1 MRAVE
6 IADLLVVFESDVII
20 FSDKDCEFPDTDD
33 PDLDWARW
41 YRRAIVASARQL
53 WGLSG
58 GFELIQ
64 LACLW
69 IRSARCHYRS
79 KYQRTLA
86 FIVFWSP
93 TELRQ
98 GAGRS

>member
-53 WGLSG
+53 WGA
-58 GFELIQ
+58 ERQ
-64 LACLW
+64 
-69 IRSARCHYRS
+69 RSCG
-79 KYQRTLA
+79 K
-86 FIVFWSP
+86 V
-93 TELRQ
+93 Q
-98 GAGRS
+98 GEVRW